1 MRLVTRGAPREMP
14 IRPYDA
20 LSAALLHLYEEVRSD
35 NTKRAKKGAKLAY
48 GTAVAAVD
56 RVLFPDLLSTVIGL
70 DEGCRVRVRSD
81 VEFGS
86 GCLQNATRGRLGT
99 VSALGANDEVAVWL
113 DPVEGAAPCTFTY
126 PRDALQPLIG
136 LNGDVLR
143 DPRTIR
149 LADWQLKAM
158 SGALALCLGVENVS
172 ADVAARLLRAAS
184 GILNANPAAAP
195 LED

>member
-1 MRLVTRGAPREMP
+1 MHLIMRGAPREMRL
-14 IRPYDA
+14 RPYDA
-20 LSAALLHLYEEVRSD
+20 LSAALLHLYEEVRSE
-35 NTKRAKKGAKLAY
+35 NAKRAKRGAKLAY

-86 GCLQNATRGRLGT
+86 ECHQNATRGRLGT
-99 VSALGANDEVAVWL
+99 VSAIGAHDDVEVWL
-113 DPVEGAAPCTFTY
+113 DPVEGAAGCTFTY

-143 DPRTIR
+143 DPRTLR

-158 SGALALCLGVENVS
+158 ADALALNLGAENVS

-195 LED
+195 VGD